1 MELDRGRMML
11 AVIPF
16 SGFYNSLHSSELDR
30 ALEMMFSGASG
41 NPNDGLVSRAFDL
54 VQWRSVHAAYAAH
67 YAAAF
72 CEEFEIKG
80 AAFESM
86 TSPREYN
93 FTTDRVFITLPESE
107 VTRILSVTPRATLD
121 DVAREMFTSRSG
133 FISHYSPDVDS
144 WGPLEGWDHNQC
156 FALLSAYVLHMRDGD
171 AFDMWAEYSIMEDC
185 SCNGYLDNWIGEHSR
200 EGMARLWNVCDYL
213 RTRAERV

>member
-1 MELDRGRMML
+1 MKLS
-11 AVIPF
+11 VIPF
-16 SGFYNSLHSSELDR
+16 SGFYNSIHDSELDR
-30 ALEMMFSGASG
+30 ALETMFSDDSG

-54 VQWRSVHAAYAAH
+54 VRWQRVHAAYAAH

-72 CEEFEIKG
+72 IEEFEITG

-93 FTTDRVFITLPESE
+93 FETDRVFITLPESE
-107 VTRILSVTPRATLD
+107 VTRILSVTPRETLD
-121 DVAREMFTSRSG
+121 NVAREMFTSRSG
-133 FISHYSPDVDS
+133 FCSFYSPDVDD
-144 WGPLEGWDHNQC
+144 WGAVATWDHNQVY
-156 FALLSAYVLHMRDGD
+156 ALLSAYVLHKREGEE
-171 AFDMWAEYSIMEDC
+171 FDSWAEYGLMEDC
-185 SCNGYLDNWIGEHSR
+185 SGNGYLDNWLGEHSR

>member
-1 MELDRGRMML
+1 ML

-16 SGFYNSLHSSELDR
+16 SGFYNSLHSSELDL
-30 ALEMMFSGASG
+30 ALEQMFSDDSG

-72 CEEFEIKG
+72 CEEFEITG
-80 AAFESM
+80 ATFESV

-93 FTTDRVFITLPESE
+93 FETDRIFITLPESE
-107 VTRILSVTPRATLD
+107 VTRMLTETPRETLD
-121 DVAREMFTSRSG
+121 AVAAEMFTSRSG
-133 FISHYSPDVDS
+133 FISHYSPDVDD
-144 WGPLEGWDHNQC
+144 WGPCEEWDHNQC
-156 FALLSAYVLHMRDGD
+156 FALLLAYVLHRRDGE
-171 AFDMWAEYSIMEDC
+171 AFDDWAEYSIMEYC
-185 SCNGYLDNWIGEHSR
+185 RCNGYLDEWLSGHSR
-200 EGMARLWNVCDYL
+200 EGMARLWKVCDYL